1 MPNKGDSS
9 VLRSLAVAFA
19 DGLAFGAG
27 MKLTQQRP
35 GSAPAAVGNTP
46 PEIDPLLERLR
57 HLEQRMTLAEQT
69 RVMLPTVAASTG
81 PAPAPFDQKVLE
93 AVVTAL
99 DARLQ
104 EQSGRVES
112 RITEMQ
118 AKLAIELK
126 SLSQQDHSIAT
137 GIQANLEETNL
148 RLNDQMAEL
157 RRHADEDR
165 LAVRSEIASLH
176 REFAVEVAR
185 AVEDRVEEV
194 VTKHSTVLRAEI
206 EYRDHEIAELREVLV
221 GIARACSGLSE
232 RPAPRP
238 QVEAEPEP
246 LSNVQVLPDRRAG

>member
-46 PEIDPLLERLR
+46 EIDPLVERLR
-57 HLEQRMTLAEQT
+57 QLEQRMTLAEQT
-69 RVMLPTVAASTG
+69 RVMLPAVAASTG

-104 EQSGRVES
+104 EQSGHVES
-112 RITEMQ
+112 RLTEMQ
-118 AKLAIELK
+118 ARLAIELK

-137 GIQANLEETNL
+137 GMQANLDETNL

-185 AVEDRVEEV
+185 AVEDRVEEAV
-194 VTKHSTVLRAEI
+194 KKHSTMLRAEI
-206 EYRDHEIAELREVLV
+206 EYRDHEIAELREVIV
-221 GIARACSGLSE
+221 GIARVCNGLSE

-238 QVEAEPEP
+238 QMEADPEP
-246 LSNVQVLPDRRAG
+246 PSNVQVLPDRRAG